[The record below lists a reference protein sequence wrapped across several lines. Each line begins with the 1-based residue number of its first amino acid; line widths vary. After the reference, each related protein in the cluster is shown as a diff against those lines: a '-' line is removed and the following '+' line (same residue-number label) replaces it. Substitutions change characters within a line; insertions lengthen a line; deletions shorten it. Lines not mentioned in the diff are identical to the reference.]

1 MKIKKEKLKILARAL
16 VILGACLIGAILFFV
31 ISKILGI
38 YWMYG
43 LFLSKV
49 VSMFGLDIV
58 FSRMVAAVLTVMTLL
73 LIPWIASYFLF
84 GKRKG
89 ALSVV
94 AVMVIIGG
102 ASIIYHGS
110 AGVFFDRAT
119 GQPVKY
125 YVKTLDGFTFSNAP
139 DFDPQF
145 GVRYKPITAEI
156 IKDYY
161 FWERNGAYSNL
172 PEVMEHTYF
181 DMTTGDPIVWY
192 AERREGRRALFPLPG
207 YDPLTGKALKPM
219 TAEIAEAITSTA
231 PEQEVKP
238 HASYGW
244 FINDKGE
251 LVANLQPGEENT
263 RPFFLKDSQST
274 PWIVIPPD
282 NYDFRFT
289 NLQTVIVEWNGQR
302 RVVNPNDYLDL
313 GKYGKQRVRLT
324 AIKGGAQVSLIIK
337 RRAQITS

>member
-1 MKIKKEKLKILARAL
+1 MASATKVVLAL
-16 VILGACLIGAILFFV
+16 VVCVVGVIAFV
-31 ISKILGI
+31 AISKILGI
-38 YWMYG
+38 YWLYG
-43 LFLSKV
+43 LFLSQV

-58 FSRMVAAVLTVMTLL
+58 FSRMVAAVLTVITLL

-84 GKRKG
+84 GTRKTE
-89 ALSVV
+89 LSVV
-94 AVMVIIGG
+94 AVLVIIGG
-102 ASIIYHGS
+102 ALIVYHGS

-125 YVKTLDGFTFSNAP
+125 YVKTLDGFTFSNGP

-145 GVRYKPITAEI
+145 GVQFKPITAKI

-161 FWERNGAYSNL
+161 FWERNGAYSSL
-172 PEVMEHTYF
+172 PEVMEHNYF
-181 DMTTGDPIVWY
+181 DMTTGEPIVWY

-207 YDPLTGKALKPM
+207 YDPLTGNALKPM
-219 TAEIAEAITSTA
+219 TAEIAEAIDGTA
-231 PEQEVKP
+231 KEEEAKP

-244 FINDKGE
+244 VMNDKGE

-263 RPFFLKDSQST
+263 RPFFLQDGQST
-274 PWIVIPPD
+274 PWIVVPPD

-289 NLQTVIVEWNGQR
+289 NLQTVIVEWNGQK

-313 GKYGKQRVRLT
+313 GKSGKRRVRLT
-324 AIKGGAQVSLIIK
+324 ALQGRAHVSLHIK
-337 RRAQITS
+337 RRAYSAS